1 MKKFVMFL
9 LMMWT
14 AVTVHSQDVESMVE
28 LKANAPI
35 YKSASTA
42 GGNLATS
49 KNYQELFKNAYFK
62 GEYLYPFVQ
71 KVEKK
76 QQGWIKIGPGWVRE
90 SDVEPLKTSP
100 IPDDALKSQYLGTLF
115 KDDANSRL
123 ATEFELQFSP
133 RSDNGDLLIFINN
146 GDMGMIFKAKLSN
159 DLITCTKYL
168 PVKNIKMGK
177 ENDFSVKLYA
187 ERQELKVYEVTY
199 PQHLNTIV
207 EEEFLGEPMEINTFD
222 PKKMTTSDVKSLC
235 ALIEQNGRPTSLCLS
250 ANTLSR
256 LQLNDD

>member
-1 MKKFVMFL
+1 MKKSVLFL

-14 AVTVHSQDVESMVE
+14 AVTVHSQDVGTMVE

-35 YKSASTA
+35 YKTASTA

-49 KNYQELFKNAYFK
+49 KNAQELFKNAYFK

-100 IPDDALKSQYLGTLF
+100 IPDDALKSKYLGTLF
-115 KDDANSRL
+115 KNDANSRF
-123 ATEFELQFSP
+123 ASEFELQFSP
-133 RSDNGDLLIFINN
+133 RCDNGDMLILINN
-146 GDMGMIFKAKLSN
+146 GDMGMIFKANLSN
-159 DLITCTKYL
+159 DLITCTKFL
-168 PVKNIKMGK
+168 PVKNIKMGR
-177 ENDFSVKLYA
+177 ENDFTVKFYA
-187 ERQELKVYEVTY
+187 NKQELKVYELTY
-199 PQHLNTIV
+199 PQHLNTII
-207 EEEFLGEPMEINTFD
+207 EEEFLGETMEINTFD
-222 PKKMTTSDVKSLC
+222 PQKMTASDVKSLC
-235 ALIEQNGRPTSLCLS
+235 TLVEQDGRPTSLCLS